1 MKVRGFEKISFEQF
15 KKDFSF
21 LENIEDAYNNIKIPV
36 RATKYSVGYDI
47 STPFDFEIK
56 PGEIKLISTG
66 LKVYF
71 QTDEVFSMYIRS
83 SMGFKHNIRLCNQV
97 GIVESDYYNNEDNE
111 GHLFIKIQNEGDK
124 TVKFNVGDRIVQ
136 GIFSKYLVTDDD
148 NVTNVRKSGIGSTD
162 RKDDK

>member
-15 KKDFSF
+15 KKDFQF
-21 LENIEDAYNNIKIPV
+21 LENIEEAYNNIRIPV

-56 PGEIKLISTG
+56 PGEIKLIPTG

-71 QTDEVFSMYIRS
+71 QTDEMFSMYVRC

-97 GIVESDYYNNEDNE
+97 GIVESDYYNNEGNE
-111 GHLFIKIQNEGDK
+111 GHLFVKIQNEGDK
-124 TVKFNVGDRIVQ
+124 SVKFSAGDRIVQ